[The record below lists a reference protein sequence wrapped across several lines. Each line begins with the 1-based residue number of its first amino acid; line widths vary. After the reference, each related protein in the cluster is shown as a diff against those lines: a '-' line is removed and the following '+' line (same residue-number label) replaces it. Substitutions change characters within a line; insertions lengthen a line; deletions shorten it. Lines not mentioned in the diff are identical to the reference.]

1 MTKEINLE
9 ESDPHRKSMPWWG
22 YLIILAILAVIASN
36 IFSYKAGQNKPNT
49 YFGPASCAKAF
60 VAVDDY
66 LKNSQAELSSALT
79 DTPVSDKVSVEEVA
93 KLRKQCVGE
102 LPIIKAPDTTT
113 TVKVEEK
120 K

>member
-1 MTKEINLE
+1 MFKDTAPSSDEEQFKEK
-9 ESDPHRKSMPWWG
+9 RMPWWG
-22 YLIILAILAVIASN
+22 YLIIIASLAFIASN

-102 LPIIKAPDTTT
+102 LPVIKAPVTTT
-113 TVKVEEK
+113 TRKP
-120 K
+120 